1 MIEYTGTA
9 HAYRETEAWK
19 LAEAKR
25 ARKAAKYARDMERTA
40 EGRVLGPVS
49 YVGLDGLPR
58 RIKPWIPIE
67 RRMGVW
73 DWMDLE
79 DDWEPAWRQ
88 RLNRRRER
96 GPIGK
101 PCWASGQRRAGR
113 YVVATAVSISTPGDV
128 AIDAGPRGVWTSWGG
143 WMSAEEAAR

>member
-1 MIEYTGTA
+1 VSPEVIGSP
-9 HAYRETEAWK
+9 WQ
-19 LAEAKR
+19 LAQAKR
-25 ARKAAKYARDMERTA
+25 ARKAAKLARDMERTA
-40 EGRVLGPVS
+40 EWRRDGALFTSRFDGQPVRLK
-49 YVGLDGLPR
+49 GLWR
-58 RIKPWIPIE
+58 FTIP
-67 RRMGVW
+67 MGYW
-73 DWMDLE
+73 DWRIVG
-79 DDWEPAWRQ
+79 WTGEPRWRH

-113 YVVATAVSISTPGDV
+113 YVVETAVSISTPGDV